1 MLLKNFHREL
11 ESATVIVYK
20 IVLKIAPNL
29 ERRVT
34 KYYIIK
40 EGIKKTMYYD
50 LIPLKLKLRVKGN
63 TNTLLFL
70 FYAIRF
76 I

>member
-1 MLLKNFHREL
+1 M
-11 ESATVIVYK
+11 
-20 IVLKIAPNL
+20 

-40 EGIKKTMYYD
+40 EGIKKTMYYN

-63 TNTLLFL
+63 TNTSLFL
-70 FYAIRF
+70 FFYVIRLM
-76 I
+76 